1 MIKVLIADDHPIVR
15 QGFKKIIEQ
24 AKNIKV
30 NGEAANGHEVIE
42 KARAGIYDV
51 ILLDISM
58 PGLSGVE
65 VLKQLRSEGIRTP
78 VLILSVYP
86 EEQWAVRLLKSGA
99 AGYLT
104 KEIAADELIEAI
116 RVAAAGRRYIGASL
130 AERLAD
136 YLDPDSGKS
145 SHERLSD
152 REFTVFRLIASGKVT
167 REIAAEL
174 GLSISTV
181 STYRYR
187 IFEKLKVSNN
197 SELTR
202 YAIENNL
209 ID

>member
-30 NGEAANGHEVIE
+30 SGEAANGHEVIE
-42 KARAGIYDV
+42 KARAGIYDI

-78 VLILSVYP
+78 VLILSVYS

-104 KEIAADELIEAI
+104 KETAADELIEAI

-136 YLDPDSGKS
+136 CLDPDPGKS
-145 SHERLSD
+145 PHERLSD

-167 REIAAEL
+167 KEIAAEL

-202 YAIENNL
+202 YAIENRL

>member
-30 NGEAANGHEVIE
+30 SGEAVNGHEVIE

>member
-24 AKNIKV
+24 TKDIKAT
-30 NGEAANGHEVIE
+30 GEAANGHEVIE
-42 KARAGIYDV
+42 KARTGIYDV

-65 VLKQLRSEGIRTP
+65 VLKQLRSEEIKIP
-78 VLILSVYP
+78 VLILSVYS
-86 EEQWAVRLLKSGA
+86 EEQWAVRVLKSGA

-104 KEIAADELIEAI
+104 KETAADELITAI
-116 RVAAAGRRYIGASL
+116 RVAATGRRYIGASL

-136 YLDPDSGKS
+136 YLDPDSGEAP
-145 SHERLSD
+145 HEKLSD
-152 REFTVFRLIASGKVT
+152 REYTVFRLIASGKAT
-167 REIAAEL
+167 RDIAAGL

-187 IFEKLKVSNN
+187 IFEKLKVSTN

-202 YAIENNL
+202 YAIENRL

>member
-24 AKNIKV
+24 TKDIKV
-30 NGEAANGHEVIE
+30 SGEAANGHEAIE
-42 KARAGIYDV
+42 KARIGIFDI

-58 PGLSGVE
+58 PGLSGLE

-78 VLILSVYP
+78 ILILSVYS
-86 EEQWAVRLLKSGA
+86 EEQWAVRVLKSGA

-104 KEIAADELIEAI
+104 KETAADELIEAI
-116 RVAAAGRRYIGASL
+116 RMAAAGRRYIGASL

-136 YLDPDSGKS
+136 YLDPHSGEVP
-145 SHERLSD
+145 HQRLSD
-152 REFTVFRLIASGKVT
+152 REYTIFRLIASGKVT
-167 REIAAEL
+167 RQIAAEL

-187 IFEKLKVSNN
+187 IFEKLKVSTN

-202 YAIENNL
+202 YAIENRL

>member
-24 AKNIKV
+24 AKDITV
-30 NGEAANGHEVIE
+30 SGEAANGHEVIE
-42 KARAGIYDV
+42 KARDGIYDI

-58 PGLSGVE
+58 PGLNGVE
-65 VLKQLRSEGIRTP
+65 VLKQLRSEEIKIP
-78 VLILSVYP
+78 VLILSVYS
-86 EEQWAVRLLKSGA
+86 EEQWAVRVLKSGA

-104 KEIAADELIEAI
+104 KETAADELIEAI

-136 YLDPDSGKS
+136 YLDPDPGKIP
-145 SHERLSD
+145 HEKLSD
-152 REFTVFRLIASGKVT
+152 REFTVFRLIASGKAT
-167 REIAAEL
+167 RDIAAEL

-187 IFEKLKVSNN
+187 IFEKLKVSTNA
-197 SELTR
+197 ELTR
-202 YAIENNL
+202 YAIENRL

>member
-30 NGEAANGHEVIE
+30 SGEAANGHEVIE

-78 VLILSVYP
+78 VLILSVYS

-104 KEIAADELIEAI
+104 KETAADELIEAI

-136 YLDPDSGKS
+136 YLDPDPGKS
-145 SHERLSD
+145 PHERLSD

-167 REIAAEL
+167 KEIAAEL

-202 YAIENNL
+202 YAIENRL

>member
-65 VLKQLRSEGIRTP
+65 VLKQLRSEGIRIP
-78 VLILSVYP
+78 VLILSVYS